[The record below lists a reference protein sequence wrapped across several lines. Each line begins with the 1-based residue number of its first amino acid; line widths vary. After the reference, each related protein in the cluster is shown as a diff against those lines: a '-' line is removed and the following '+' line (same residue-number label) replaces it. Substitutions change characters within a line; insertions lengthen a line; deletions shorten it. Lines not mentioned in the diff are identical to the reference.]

1 MMKGG
6 TDTRRKLSLL
16 EKLCICSEDTPKGC
30 LSVLQRV
37 SGGSGGCGDVF
48 VSRGAAAR
56 KEL

>member
-30 LSVLQRV
+30 LCCRGSQEDQGGVEMFLYPGELLQGR
-37 SGGSGGCGDVF
+37 SSN
-48 VSRGAAAR
+48 
-56 KEL
+56 